1 MERIAWKLGVVLAVS
16 LLRLIDSILPGVK
29 QIRRGGPAAG
39 PQR

>member
-16 LLRLIDSILPGVK
+16 VLRLIDSILPGVK